1 MILLNFGHPLTTVQI
16 DQVEKLAE
24 CKISQVISIP
34 VQIDFS
40 KPIYPQI
47 ELLLN
52 KAGVVSQA
60 EPCLV
65 NLPSHYLISAYL
77 LASLH
82 GLWGYFPAVLQFK
95 PILGSIPPRFD
106 IGDIINLQAI
116 RDKARTKRSF

>member
-1 MILLNFGHPLTTVQI
+1 MILLNFGHPLTTGQI
-16 DQVEKLAE
+16 DQVEKLAN

-40 KPIYPQI
+40 MPIYPQI
-47 ELLLN
+47 ELLIS
-52 KAGVVSQA
+52 KAGVVFQT

-82 GLWGYFPAVLQFK
+82 GLWGYFPAVLQFR
-95 PILGSIPPRFD
+95 PILGSVPPRFD
-106 IGDIINLQAI
+106 IGDIINLQAV
-116 RDKARTKRSF
+116 RDKARTKRSI